1 MRNTVYI
8 LAFAI
13 LGTALVLLM
22 LFGDSGPIAGIEPD
36 RFGRLAQLTA
46 LALVIG
52 AGLVATRGRLSPK
65 LWHVAVWLALL
76 AALMFGYQAFG
87 PGF

>member
-13 LGTALVLLM
+13 LGTALVLLL
-22 LFGDSGPIAGIEPD
+22 LFGDGPSIAGVEPGAFA
-36 RFGRLAQLTA
+36 RFSYLGA

-52 AGLVATRGRLSPK
+52 AGLVASRGRFSAR
-65 LWHVAVWLALL
+65 LWHVAVWLGLFVV
-76 AALMFGYQAFG
+76 LMVAYQMF
-87 PGF
+87 PR